1 MSDAVADTVYR
12 LKVSLRAISPMIW
25 RRLLVPADLTLY
37 GLHRAVQIA
46 FGWEDY
52 HLHAFRLH
60 GRRYGTMWTGERHH
74 HADGREIALADL
86 GLRMRQRIL
95 YEYDFG
101 DLWEHDIRVEAR
113 LAREAGKVY
122 PRCIA
127 GARAGPPEDIGGP
140 VGYHALLDRLR
151 FDDIDRLFGGG
162 ADDADDDHDIEDDDP
177 LSAFDPE
184 RFSRRAVNSE
194 LKREWADANGSA
206 GG

>member
-1 MSDAVADTVYR
+1 MSDVAADTVYR
-12 LKVSLRAISPMIW
+12 LKVSLRDLSPMIW

-37 GLHRAVQIA
+37 GLHRAIQIA

-52 HLHAFRLH
+52 HLHAFKLH

-74 HADGREIALADL
+74 HADGREVVLADL
-86 GLRMRQRIL
+86 DLRLRQRIF

-113 LAREAGKVY
+113 LVREAGKVY
-122 PRCIA
+122 PTCIA

-151 FDDIDRLFGGG
+151 FGDIDRLFGGG
-162 ADDADDDHDIEDDDP
+162 ADDDDDDHGDDDDL

-184 RFSRRAVNSE
+184 RFSRRAVNAE
-194 LKREWADANGSA
+194 LKREWADADGNVES
-206 GG
+206 